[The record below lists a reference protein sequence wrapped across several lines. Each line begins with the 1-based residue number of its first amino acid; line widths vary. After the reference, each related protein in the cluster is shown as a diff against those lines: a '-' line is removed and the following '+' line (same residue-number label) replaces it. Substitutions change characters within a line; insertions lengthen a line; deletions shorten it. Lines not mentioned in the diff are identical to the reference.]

1 MQQALTIAR
10 RELRD
15 VFTDWRVITPMVI
28 LALIFPCLSALGIRY
43 GLRLLDPGQ
52 DTTALAIKFAAFGAL
67 VVGFF
72 PSSFSLIMALES
84 FVGEKER
91 NTLEALLATS
101 LSDRQLY
108 FGKLIAVL
116 VPPLVLS
123 YTALAIFI
131 VAVQSLYGFTIP
143 PPVTALIMLL
153 TPAEAVTMV
162 CAGVVVSS
170 TTSTLRAANLLAS
183 FIILPMS
190 IVVQLES
197 LLVLQ
202 EQYHGLWLIL
212 AGLVLISVFTVR
224 WGLRVFNREEILA
237 REGTGK
243 AVALGMIFRRYMQR
257 TPDMA
262 MKPIPDQDLPP
273 LTLRRIYTT
282 DIPQLIKSRRGT
294 LLLMTGVL
302 FATAILAYV
311 GTIQLPL
318 ESRETHDEWAESI
331 LRSAS
336 SSPFPLRVG
345 QYAGSD
351 VLLVLVLLASSMFTL
366 GIFAVLWIGIQGF
379 VLGQRAAL
387 VSMNPLLYLLI
398 TLVPSGLLR
407 LGAYLLIVV
416 FLLPASVAI
425 LHPPKG
431 VSAWEYA
438 AIRLVDVA
446 KIMLVALPLLLLA
459 ALADAGL
466 RPELVR
472 LLFVH

>member
-28 LALIFPCLSALGIRY
+28 LALIFPCISALGIRY
-43 GLRLLDPGQ
+43 GLRLLEPGQ
-52 DTTALAIKFAAFGAL
+52 DMTALSIKFAAFGAL

-101 LSDRQLY
+101 LSDHQLY

-116 VPPLVLS
+116 VPPLFLS
-123 YTALAIFI
+123 YTALIIFM
-131 VAVQSLYGFTIP
+131 VAVQSLYGFSIP
-143 PPVTALIMLL
+143 PLVTALIMLL

-190 IVVQLES
+190 MVVQLES

-202 EQYHGLWLIL
+202 EQYHGLWFIL
-212 AGLVLISVFTVR
+212 AGLVMMSVLTVR
-224 WGLRVFNREEILA
+224 WGLSVFNREEILA
-237 REGTGK
+237 RESTGR
-243 AVALGMIFRRYMQR
+243 AVALGMIFRRYMRR

-262 MKPIPDQDLPP
+262 MTYIPDQELPP
-273 LTLRRIYTT
+273 LTLRRLYTT
-282 DIPQLIKSRRGT
+282 DIPQLIKRKRVT
-294 LLLMTGVL
+294 LLLMTGFL
-302 FATAILAYV
+302 LATALLAYT
-311 GTIQLPL
+311 GTRQLPF
-318 ESRETHDEWAESI
+318 EIRETREEWVESI
-331 LRSAS
+331 LRPAYT
-336 SSPFPLRVG
+336 SPFPLRVG
-345 QYAGSD
+345 QHVGND
-351 VLLVLVLLASSMFTL
+351 IMLVLILLASSMLTL
-366 GIFAVLWIGIQGF
+366 GIFGVLWIGIQGF
-379 VLGQRAAL
+379 VLGHRAAL
-387 VSMNPLLYLLI
+387 VSMNPLLYLLL

-446 KIMLVALPLLLLA
+446 KIMLVAIPLLLLA

-466 RPELVR
+466 RPEIVR
-472 LLFVH
+472 LLFMH